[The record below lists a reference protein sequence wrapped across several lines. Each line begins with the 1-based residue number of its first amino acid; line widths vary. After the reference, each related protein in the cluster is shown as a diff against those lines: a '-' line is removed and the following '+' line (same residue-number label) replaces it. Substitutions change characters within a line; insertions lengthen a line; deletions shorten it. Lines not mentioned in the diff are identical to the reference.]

1 MEELSISLECPF
13 SIAPSVFSSGYLAW
27 NCVVLSS
34 NKKGQ
39 TSNKIDRRMSSHGYL
54 LEVSILPL
62 SKIAVLHFGVV
73 RAAI

>member
-13 SIAPSVFSSGYLAW
+13 SIAPSVFSSGYLAC

-39 TSNKIDRRMSSHGYL
+39 TSNKIDRRMSSHVLG
-54 LEVSILPL
+54 VSI

>member
-13 SIAPSVFSSGYLAW
+13 SIAPSVFSSGYLAC

-39 TSNKIDRRMSSHGYL
+39 TSNKIDRRMSSHVLG
-54 LEVSILPL
+54 VSILPL
-62 SKIAVLHFGVV
+62 FKIAVLLFGVV
-73 RAAI
+73 WAAI